1 MIKATFD
8 IEELE
13 RLKDGDHPTFAVLVE
28 QFTPLLHTC
37 CRQQGIREQDLDDVV
52 NDIWLKVYQGLPGY
66 RGEAALSTW
75 LWRVAVH
82 TSVSFIRKQ
91 KSLYTSTVPFLP
103 PGSPDPWQQS
113 AEHENL
119 DRLEQALNQLPSVW
133 NTIIKQHYW
142 NHQSTRSIA
151 RMMHCQSNYV
161 RVCLCRARKS
171 LRQLLMIPIP

>member
-91 KSLYTSTVPFLP
+91 KKPLHIHGAIS
-103 PGSPDPWQQS
+103 SPW
-113 AEHENL
+113 H
-119 DRLEQALNQLPSVW
+119 
-133 NTIIKQHYW
+133 
-142 NHQSTRSIA
+142 TRSLGTDSGP
-151 RMMHCQSNYV
+151 RGS
-161 RVCLCRARKS
+161 
-171 LRQLLMIPIP
+171 